1 MPKSTLTSI
10 ESRGSPSKLAPRSLS
25 QTPVAK
31 RIWMHIA
38 IAKTALVLITIPD
51 GILKLSLITSKSA
64 GQAPGDTYCT
74 TGDYYT
80 AASVGFSTVFNNDTA
95 FGTLSFG
102 AAKFID
108 LV

>member
-1 MPKSTLTSI
+1 
-10 ESRGSPSKLAPRSLS
+10 
-25 QTPVAK
+25 
-31 RIWMHIA
+31 MHIA
-38 IAKTALVLITIPD
+38 IATTALLLITMPVGIP
-51 GILKLSLITSKSA
+51 ILSLITGKST